1 MTRDR
6 LPPLPLLLLL
16 TLLLAAGSGSGVQTN
31 CRGGCV
37 EEEDAGSHAE
47 GCAEAGGC
55 LRREGQPC
63 GVYIPKCAPGLQCQP
78 RENEETPLRALLMG
92 QGRCQRSRGPS
103 EETIKERKPHGGA
116 SRQRDT
122 SHRDR
127 QKNPGTSTTPIRPNP
142 GAVQDTEMGPCR
154 RHLDSILQNLQTE
167 VFRGG
172 SPGLYVP
179 NCDLRGFYRKQQCRS
194 SQGNRRGPCWCVDPM
209 GRPLPGSPDG
219 HGGSQCSARGSG

>member
-103 EETIKERKPHGGA
+103 GEF
-116 SRQRDT
+116 T
-122 SHRDR
+122 SH
-127 QKNPGTSTTPIRPNP
+127 S
-142 GAVQDTEMGPCR
+142 AF
-154 RHLDSILQNLQTE
+154 HLPT
-167 VFRGG
+167 
-172 SPGLYVP
+172 
-179 NCDLRGFYRKQQCRS
+179 
-194 SQGNRRGPCWCVDPM
+194 
-209 GRPLPGSPDG
+209 
-219 HGGSQCSARGSG
+219 